1 MICMWR
7 TEQSEGD
14 ASKFFGMKSSFRLR
28 LFISQSHSTTMNLK
42 QEMMGL
48 LTKISVK
55 LSPICLSLL
64 FVPSND
70 IILESID
77 RERHR

>member
-14 ASKFFGMKSSFRLR
+14 APKVF
-28 LFISQSHSTTMNLK
+28 LFANHTALQDENLK
-42 QEMMGL
+42 QKMMGL

-55 LSPICLSLL
+55 LFPICLSLL